1 MNFYLVGGVSY
12 ILAVVFRFLV
22 FDKVYSYSVYFSE
35 FIDSFKVMVDG
46 LIEEGCKFLVV
57 EDFKVVIYYWEKKI
71 HWFFCFLKSI
81 VFFFFILLGKI
92 I

>member
-12 ILAVVFRFLV
+12 ILTVVFRFLV
-22 FDKVYSYSVYFSE
+22 FDKIYSYSVYFSE

-57 EDFKVVIYYWEKKI
+57 EDFKVIVWRNFVDRGGVKFMVVVVVTVLDKYIGVI
-71 HWFFCFLKSI
+71 
-81 VFFFFILLGKI
+81 
-92 I
+92 